1 MVQRAEGGGEPV
13 TARPRLSPSTDGSCF
28 EWALRWHRWRAEQE
42 AGGRLSQALLDS
54 RPRLGS
60 QLRARVTYAP
70 RDGTLAVTEIVLKSD
85 RPFRSVTG
93 IEPWMLQLVRGF
105 GQGLTARAV
114 YEAARGAGQ
123 LPEGFGPDDFATL
136 VAMMVERG
144 YLEVDEAV
152 LQGVD

>member
-1 MVQRAEGGGEPV
+1 
-13 TARPRLSPSTDGSCF
+13 
-28 EWALRWHRWRAEQE
+28 
-42 AGGRLSQALLDS
+42 
-54 RPRLGS
+54 
-60 QLRARVTYAP
+60 YAP

-152 LQGVD
+152 LQGVGWCSRGVAGSLSAVRAVPGGECMLQITTV

>member
-1 MVQRAEGGGEPV
+1 M
-13 TARPRLSPSTDGSCF
+13 
-28 EWALRWHRWRAEQE
+28 
-42 AGGRLSQALLDS
+42 
-54 RPRLGS
+54 
-60 QLRARVTYAP
+60 RVTCAP
-70 RDGTLAVTEIVLKSD
+70 RDGGLRVTEIVLKSD